1 MIEVLIISTLVLLL
15 FRFDASSRDESNR
28 RFQR

>member
-1 MIEVLIISTLVLLL
+1 MIDIVIVSALVLLL
-15 FRFDASSRDESNR
+15 FRFGTTSRDESNR

>member
-1 MIEVLIISTLVLLL
+1 MIETLIISALVLLL
-15 FRFDASSRDESNR
+15 FRFDATSRDESNR